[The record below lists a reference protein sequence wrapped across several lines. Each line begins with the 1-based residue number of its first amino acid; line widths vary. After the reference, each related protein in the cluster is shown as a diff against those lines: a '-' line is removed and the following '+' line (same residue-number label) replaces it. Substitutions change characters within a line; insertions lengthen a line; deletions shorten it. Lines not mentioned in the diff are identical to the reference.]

1 MLRNKTMIQK
11 KQFLGAFIMAA
22 AFAGYTFN
30 GYADNGLIT
39 YSANTGTKEVKYFGT
54 LKKESF
60 DVAML
65 LADKYAKGKK
75 IETIKVPF
83 PKDAEI
89 SNVKIW
95 MTKKL
100 ALANKKNVA
109 DVMTLDATMDDSTA
123 IVKLATPYTIDS
135 DTLYIGYSFDID
147 ELTDRT
153 QLPISLINEKGVQG
167 LWTHS
172 NRTYRAWMDKSTY
185 GCSAMQVELSG
196 FNAND
201 AYFEG
206 FKDYYNQVNIATPI
220 KLTLLNRGYKGIK
233 SIDYSYS
240 VGDKKGSDR
249 LTLDAPIPAYLN
261 ASTEFTITLPA
272 IETKGKYPVT
282 FSIDKVNGEA
292 NSETA
297 TANSTMAI
305 YNKLPKHRP
314 VMEEFTG
321 TWCGNCARGWVGLEV
336 MTRLHPDFIAL
347 AYHSGDVMQVMP
359 VDRFLGFNKDLGY
372 PSANLDRSY
381 TELDPYY
388 GVSMEPFGIEEEW
401 KKQAE
406 ILAPASLETEA
417 AFTPDGKNIKAKAT
431 LEFPEA
437 ANDAD
442 KYSVEFVLVADS
454 LHGEGQAWEQ
464 SNYLEDNDTKA
475 HFPFPEADIFFAGSS
490 SIPNMHY
497 NDVVVATTRL
507 RDGLIKLPAKV
518 EAEKAFSIE
527 GTISEVDSIKN
538 MANYPVIQDSKNLR
552 IVALLINEK
561 GQIVNGAKAKVTGY
575 ETTGIR
581 NINTNAAEADVP
593 AIYNLQGHRL
603 QTMQK
608 GLNIIRTK
616 DGKTK
621 KVML

>member
-1 MLRNKTMIQK
+1 MIQK
-11 KQFLGAFIMAA
+11 KHFLGTFIIAA

-30 GYADNGLIT
+30 SYADNGLIK
-39 YSANTGTKEVKYFGT
+39 YSANTGTKEVKYFGSM
-54 LKKESF
+54 KKESY

-65 LADKYAKGKK
+65 LTDKQAKGKK
-75 IETIKVPF
+75 IESIKVPF

-89 SNVKIW
+89 SNIKIW
-95 MTKKL
+95 ITKKL
-100 ALANKKNVA
+100 TLKGKDNVA
-109 DVMTLDATMDDSTA
+109 DVMSMAATMDDSTA

-135 DTLYIGYSFDID
+135 DSLYIGYSFDVD
-147 ELTDRT
+147 TLTKKT
-153 QLPISLINEKGVQG
+153 EIPVSLINEKGVQG
-167 LWTHS
+167 LWMHS
-172 NRTYRAWMDKSTY
+172 SRTYRKWLDKSTY

-196 FNAND
+196 FEANAV
-201 AYFEG
+201 YFEG

-220 KLTLLNRGYKGIK
+220 KLTLLNRGYNGIK

-240 VGDKKGSDR
+240 VGDKKVSDH
-249 LTLDAPIPAYLN
+249 LTLEAPIPACLN

-272 IETKGKYPVT
+272 IETKGKYPVN

-297 TANSTMAI
+297 TANSTLAI

-321 TWCGNCARGWVGLEV
+321 TWCGNCARGWIGLEV

-347 AYHSGDVMQVMP
+347 AYHSGDVMQVI
-359 VDRFLGFNKDLGY
+359 DQKLFLGFDTENPSY
-372 PSANLDRSY
+372 PMANIDRVY
-381 TELDPYY
+381 TDIDPYY
-388 GVSMEPFGIEEEW
+388 GAEMTPFGIEELW
-401 KKQAE
+401 TKQAE

-417 AFTPDGKNIKAKAT
+417 AFTTDGKDIKAKAI
-431 LEFPEA
+431 LEFPEDI
-437 ANDAD
+437 NDAD
-442 KYSVEFVLVADS
+442 KYSVEFVLVTDS

-464 SNYLEDNDTKA
+464 SNYLEENEKGDY
-475 HFPFPEADIFFAGSS
+475 PFPEADIFFSGSS

-518 EAEKAFSIE
+518 EAEKAFTIE
-527 GTISEVDSIKN
+527 GTIAEVDSIKN

-552 IVALLINEK
+552 IVALLLNEK

-581 NINTNAAEADVP
+581 NINTNATEADVP

>member
-1 MLRNKTMIQK
+1 MIQK
-11 KQFLGAFIMAA
+11 KHFLGAFIMAA

-30 GYADNGLIT
+30 GYANDGLVT

-54 LKKESF
+54 AKKESF

-65 LADKYAKGKK
+65 LADKYTKGKK

-83 PKDAEI
+83 PKNAEI
-89 SNVKIW
+89 GNVKIW
-95 MTKKL
+95 LTKKL
-100 ALANKKNVA
+100 TLENKKNVA
-109 DVMTLDATMDDSTA
+109 DVMSLDATMDDSTA
-123 IVKLATPYTIDS
+123 IVKFATPYTIDS
-135 DTLYIGYSFDID
+135 DTLYIGYSFDVV
-147 ELTDRT
+147 ELTERT

-172 NRTYRAWMDKSTY
+172 SRTYRSWLDKSTY

-220 KLTLLNRGYKGIK
+220 KLTLLNRGYNGIK

-240 VGDKKGSDR
+240 VGDKKVSDR
-249 LTLDAPIPAYLN
+249 LTLEAPIPACLN
-261 ASTEFTITLPA
+261 ASTEFTVTLPA
-272 IETKGKYPVT
+272 IEAKGKYPVT

-292 NSETA
+292 NSEVA

-321 TWCGNCARGWVGLEV
+321 TWCGNCSRGWIGLEV

-347 AYHSGDVMQVMP
+347 AYHSGDVMQVI
-359 VDRFLGFNKDLGY
+359 DQKLFLGFDTENPSY
-372 PSANLDRSY
+372 PMANIDRVY
-381 TELDPYY
+381 TDIDPYY
-388 GVSMEPFGIEEEW
+388 GADMTPFGIEEIW

-417 AFTPDGKNIKAKAT
+417 AFTPDGKDIKAKAT

-442 KYSVEFVLVADS
+442 KYSVEFVLVTDG

-464 SNYLEDNDTKA
+464 SNYLEENEKGDY
-475 HFPFPEADIFFAGSS
+475 PFPEADIFFAGSS

-552 IVALLINEK
+552 IVALLLNEK
-561 GQIVNGAKAKVTGY
+561 GQIVNGAQAKVTGY

>member
-1 MLRNKTMIQK
+1 MIQK
-11 KQFLGAFIMAA
+11 KHFLGAFIMAA

-30 GYADNGLIT
+30 GYANDGLVT

-54 LKKESF
+54 AKKESF

-65 LADKYAKGKK
+65 LADKYTKGKK

-83 PKDAEI
+83 PKNAEI
-89 SNVKIW
+89 GNVKIW

-123 IVKLATPYTIDS
+123 IVKFATPYTIDS
-135 DTLYIGYSFDID
+135 DTLYIGYSFDVV
-147 ELTDRT
+147 ELTERT

-172 NRTYRAWMDKSTY
+172 SRTYRSWLDKSTY

-201 AYFEG
+201 AYFKG

-220 KLTLLNRGYKGIK
+220 KLTLLNRGYNGIK

-240 VGDKKGSDR
+240 VGDKKVSDH
-249 LTLDAPIPAYLN
+249 LTLDAPIPACLN
-261 ASTEFTITLPA
+261 ASTEFTVTLPA
-272 IETKGKYPVT
+272 IEAKDKYPVT

-292 NSETA
+292 NSEVA

-321 TWCGNCARGWVGLEV
+321 TWCGNCARGWIGLEV

-347 AYHSGDVMQVMP
+347 AYHSGDVMQVI
-359 VDRFLGFNKDLGY
+359 DQKQFLGFDTENPSY
-372 PSANLDRSY
+372 PMANIDRVY
-381 TELDPYY
+381 TDIDPYY
-388 GVSMEPFGIEEEW
+388 GADMTPFGIEEIW

-417 AFTPDGKNIKAKAT
+417 AFTPDGNDIKAKAI
-431 LEFPEA
+431 LEFPED

-442 KYSVEFVLVADS
+442 KYSVEFVLVTDG

-464 SNYLEDNDTKA
+464 SNYLEENEKGDY
-475 HFPFPEADIFFAGSS
+475 PFPEADIFFAGSS

-552 IVALLINEK
+552 IVALLLNEK
-561 GQIVNGAKAKVTGY
+561 GQIVNGAQAKVTGY

-581 NINTNAAEADVP
+581 NINTKAAEADVP

-621 KVML
+621 KVMR

>member
-1 MLRNKTMIQK
+1 MIQK
-11 KQFLGAFIMAA
+11 KHFLGAFIMAA

-30 GYADNGLIT
+30 GYANDGLVT

-54 LKKESF
+54 AKKESF

-65 LADKYAKGKK
+65 LADKYTKGKK

-83 PKDAEI
+83 PKNAEI
-89 SNVKIW
+89 GNVKIW
-95 MTKKL
+95 LTKKL
-100 ALANKKNVA
+100 TLENKKNVA

-123 IVKLATPYTIDS
+123 IVKFATPYTIDS
-135 DTLYIGYSFDID
+135 DTLYIGYSFDVV
-147 ELTDRT
+147 ELTERT

-172 NRTYRAWMDKSTY
+172 SRTYRSWLDKSTY

-220 KLTLLNRGYKGIK
+220 NLTLLNRGYNGIK

-240 VGDKKGSDR
+240 VGDKKVSDH
-249 LTLDAPIPAYLN
+249 LTLDAPIPACLN
-261 ASTEFTITLPA
+261 ASTEFTVTLPA
-272 IETKGKYPVT
+272 IEAKGKYPVT

-292 NSETA
+292 NSEVA

-321 TWCGNCARGWVGLEV
+321 TWCGNCARGWIGLEV

-347 AYHSGDVMQVMP
+347 AYHSGDVMQVI
-359 VDRFLGFNKDLGY
+359 DQKNFLGFDTENPAY
-372 PSANLDRSY
+372 PMANIDRVY
-381 TELDPYY
+381 TDIDPYY
-388 GVSMEPFGIEEEW
+388 GADMTPFGIEEIW

-417 AFTPDGKNIKAKAT
+417 AFTPDGKDIKAKAI
-431 LEFPEA
+431 LEFPED

-442 KYSVEFVLVADS
+442 KYSVEFVLVTDG

-464 SNYLEDNDTKA
+464 SNYLEENEKGDY
-475 HFPFPEADIFFAGSS
+475 PFPEADIFFAGSS

-507 RDGLIKLPAKV
+507 RNGLIKLPAKV

-527 GTISEVDSIKN
+527 GTITEVDSIKN

-552 IVALLINEK
+552 IVALLLNEK
-561 GQIVNGAKAKVTGY
+561 GQIVNGAQAKVTGY

-581 NINTNAAEADVP
+581 NINNNAAEADVP

-621 KVML
+621 KVIL

>member
-1 MLRNKTMIQK
+1 MIQK
-11 KQFLGAFIMAA
+11 KHFLGAFIMAA

-30 GYADNGLIT
+30 GYANDGLVT

-54 LKKESF
+54 AKKESF

-65 LADKYAKGKK
+65 LADKYTKGKK

-83 PKDAEI
+83 PKNAEI
-89 SNVKIW
+89 GNVKIW
-95 MTKKL
+95 LTKKL

-123 IVKLATPYTIDS
+123 IVKFATPYTIDS
-135 DTLYIGYSFDID
+135 DTLYIGYSFDVV
-147 ELTDRT
+147 ELTERT

-172 NRTYRAWMDKSTY
+172 SRTYRSWLDKSTY

-220 KLTLLNRGYKGIK
+220 KLTLLNRGYNGIK

-240 VGDKKGSDR
+240 VGDKKVSDH
-249 LTLDAPIPAYLN
+249 LTLDAPIPACLN
-261 ASTEFTITLPA
+261 ASTEFTVTLPA
-272 IETKGKYPVT
+272 IEAKGKYPVK

-292 NSETA
+292 NSEVA

-321 TWCGNCARGWVGLEV
+321 TWCGNCARGWIGLEV

-347 AYHSGDVMQVMP
+347 AYHSGDVMQVI
-359 VDRFLGFNKDLGY
+359 DQKQFLGFDTENPSY
-372 PSANLDRSY
+372 PMANIDRVY
-381 TELDPYY
+381 TDIDPYY
-388 GVSMEPFGIEEEW
+388 GADMTPFGIEEIW

-406 ILAPASLETEA
+406 ILAPASLETEV
-417 AFTPDGKNIKAKAT
+417 AFTPDGKDIKAKAI
-431 LEFPEA
+431 LEFPEDT
-437 ANDAD
+437 NDAD
-442 KYSVEFVLVADS
+442 KYSVEFVLVTDG

-464 SNYLEDNDTKA
+464 SNYLEENEKGDY
-475 HFPFPEADIFFAGSS
+475 PFPEADIFFAGSS

-527 GTISEVDSIKN
+527 GTITEVDSIKN

-552 IVALLINEK
+552 IVALLLNEK
-561 GQIVNGAKAKVTGY
+561 GEIVNGAQAKVTGY

-581 NINTNAAEADVP
+581 NINTNATEADVP

>member
-1 MLRNKTMIQK
+1 MIQK
-11 KQFLGAFIMAA
+11 KHFLGAFIMAA

-54 LKKESF
+54 AKKESF

-65 LADKYAKGKK
+65 LADKYTKGKK

-83 PKDAEI
+83 PKNAEI
-89 SNVKIW
+89 GNVKIW
-95 MTKKL
+95 LTKKL
-100 ALANKKNVA
+100 TLENKKNVA

-123 IVKLATPYTIDS
+123 IVKFATPYTIDS
-135 DTLYIGYSFDID
+135 DTLYIGYSFDVV
-147 ELTDRT
+147 ELTERA

-172 NRTYRAWMDKSTY
+172 SRTYRSWLDKSTY

-220 KLTLLNRGYKGIK
+220 NLTLLNRGYNGIK

-240 VGDKKGSDR
+240 VGDKKVSDH
-249 LTLDAPIPAYLN
+249 LTLDAPIPACLN
-261 ASTEFTITLPA
+261 ASTEFTVTLPA
-272 IETKGKYPVT
+272 IEAKGKYPVT

-292 NSETA
+292 NSEVA

-321 TWCGNCARGWVGLEV
+321 TWCGNCARGWIGLEV

-347 AYHSGDVMQVMP
+347 AYHSGDVMQVI
-359 VDRFLGFNKDLGY
+359 DQKNFLGFDTENPAY
-372 PSANLDRSY
+372 PMANIDRVY
-381 TELDPYY
+381 TDIDPYY
-388 GVSMEPFGIEEEW
+388 GADMTPFGIEEIW

-417 AFTPDGKNIKAKAT
+417 AFTPDGKDIKAKAT

-442 KYSVEFVLVADS
+442 KYSVEFVLVTDG

-464 SNYLEDNDTKA
+464 SNYLEENEKGDY
-475 HFPFPEADIFFAGSS
+475 PFPEADIFFAGSS

-527 GTISEVDSIKN
+527 GTITEVDSIKN

-552 IVALLINEK
+552 IVALLLNEK
-561 GQIVNGAKAKVTGY
+561 GEIVNGAQAKVTGY

-581 NINTNAAEADVP
+581 NINNNAAEADVP

>member
-1 MLRNKTMIQK
+1 MIQK
-11 KQFLGAFIMAA
+11 KHFLGAFIMAA

-30 GYADNGLIT
+30 GYANDGLVT

-54 LKKESF
+54 AKKESF

-65 LADKYAKGKK
+65 LADKYTKGKK

-89 SNVKIW
+89 GNVKIW
-95 MTKKL
+95 LTKKL
-100 ALANKKNVA
+100 TLENKKNVA

-123 IVKLATPYTIDS
+123 IVKFATPYTIDS
-135 DTLYIGYSFDID
+135 DTLYIGYSFDVV
-147 ELTDRT
+147 ELTERT

-172 NRTYRAWMDKSTY
+172 SRTYRSWLDKSTY

-220 KLTLLNRGYKGIK
+220 NLTLLNRGYNGIK

-240 VGDKKGSDR
+240 VGDKKVSDH
-249 LTLDAPIPAYLN
+249 LTLDAPIPACLN
-261 ASTEFTITLPA
+261 ASTEFTVTLPA
-272 IETKGKYPVT
+272 IEAKGKYPVT

-292 NSETA
+292 NSEVA

-321 TWCGNCARGWVGLEV
+321 TWCGNCARGWIGLEV

-347 AYHSGDVMQVMP
+347 AYHSGDVMQVI
-359 VDRFLGFNKDLGY
+359 DQKLFLGFDTENPSY
-372 PSANLDRSY
+372 PMANIDRVY
-381 TELDPYY
+381 TDIDPYY
-388 GVSMEPFGIEEEW
+388 GADMTPFGIEEIW

-417 AFTPDGKNIKAKAT
+417 AFTPDGKDIKAKAI
-431 LEFPEA
+431 LEFPED

-442 KYSVEFVLVADS
+442 KYSVEFVLVTDG

-464 SNYLEDNDTKA
+464 SNYLEENEKGDY
-475 HFPFPEADIFFAGSS
+475 PFPEADIFFAGSS

-497 NDVVVATTRL
+497 NDVVIATTRL
-507 RDGLIKLPAKV
+507 RNGLIKLPAKV

-527 GTISEVDSIKN
+527 GTITEVDSIKN

-552 IVALLINEK
+552 IVALLLNEK
-561 GQIVNGAKAKVTGY
+561 GEIVNGAKAKVTGY

-581 NINTNAAEADVP
+581 NINNNAAEADVP

>member
-1 MLRNKTMIQK
+1 MIQK
-11 KQFLGAFIMAA
+11 KHFLGAFIMAA

-30 GYADNGLIT
+30 GYANDGLVT

-54 LKKESF
+54 AKKESF

-65 LADKYAKGKK
+65 LADKYTKGKK

-83 PKDAEI
+83 PKNAEI
-89 SNVKIW
+89 GNVKIW
-95 MTKKL
+95 LTKKL

-123 IVKLATPYTIDS
+123 IVKFATPYTIDS
-135 DTLYIGYSFDID
+135 DTLYIGYSFDVV
-147 ELTDRT
+147 ELTERT

-172 NRTYRAWMDKSTY
+172 SRTYRSWLDKSTY

-220 KLTLLNRGYKGIK
+220 NLTLLNRGYNGIK

-240 VGDKKGSDR
+240 VGDKKVSDH
-249 LTLDAPIPAYLN
+249 LTLDAPIPACLN
-261 ASTEFTITLPA
+261 ASTEFTVTLPA
-272 IETKGKYPVT
+272 IEAKGKYPVT

-292 NSETA
+292 NSEVA

-321 TWCGNCARGWVGLEV
+321 TWCGNCARGWIGLEV

-347 AYHSGDVMQVMP
+347 AYHSGDVMQVI
-359 VDRFLGFNKDLGY
+359 DQKQFLGFDTENPSY
-372 PSANLDRSY
+372 PMANIDRVY
-381 TELDPYY
+381 TDIDPYY
-388 GVSMEPFGIEEEW
+388 GADMTPFGIEKLW

-417 AFTPDGKNIKAKAT
+417 AFTPDGKDIKAKAT

-442 KYSVEFVLVADS
+442 KYSVEFVLVTDG

-464 SNYLEDNDTKA
+464 SNYLEENEKGDY
-475 HFPFPEADIFFAGSS
+475 PFPEADIFFAGSS

-518 EAEKAFSIE
+518 EAEKAFYIE
-527 GTISEVDSIKN
+527 GTITEVDSIKN

-552 IVALLINEK
+552 IVALLLNEK
-561 GQIVNGAKAKVTGY
+561 GQIVNGAQAKVTGY

-581 NINTNAAEADVP
+581 NINTKAAEADVP
-593 AIYNLQGHRL
+593 TIYNLQGHRL

>member
-1 MLRNKTMIQK
+1 MIQK
-11 KQFLGAFIMAA
+11 KHFLGAFIMAA

-30 GYADNGLIT
+30 GYANDGLVT

-54 LKKESF
+54 AKKESF

-65 LADKYAKGKK
+65 LADKYTKGKK

-83 PKDAEI
+83 PKNAEI
-89 SNVKIW
+89 GNVKIW
-95 MTKKL
+95 LTKKL
-100 ALANKKNVA
+100 TLENKKNVA

-123 IVKLATPYTIDS
+123 IVKFATPYTIDS
-135 DTLYIGYSFDID
+135 DTLYIGYSFDVV
-147 ELTDRT
+147 ELTERT

-172 NRTYRAWMDKSTY
+172 SRTYRSWLDKSTY

-220 KLTLLNRGYKGIK
+220 KLTLLNRGYNGIK

-240 VGDKKGSDR
+240 VGDKKVSDH
-249 LTLDAPIPAYLN
+249 LTLDAPIPACLN
-261 ASTEFTITLPA
+261 ASTEFTVTLPA
-272 IETKGKYPVT
+272 IEAKGKYPVT

-292 NSETA
+292 NSEVA

-321 TWCGNCARGWVGLEV
+321 TWCGNCARGWIGLEV

-347 AYHSGDVMQVMP
+347 AYHSGDVMQVI
-359 VDRFLGFNKDLGY
+359 DQKQFLGFDTENPSY
-372 PSANLDRSY
+372 PMANIDRVY
-381 TELDPYY
+381 TDIDPYY
-388 GVSMEPFGIEEEW
+388 GADMTPFGIEEIW

-417 AFTPDGKNIKAKAT
+417 AFTPDGNDIKAKAI
-431 LEFPEA
+431 LEFPED

-442 KYSVEFVLVADS
+442 KYSVEFVLVTDG

-464 SNYLEDNDTKA
+464 SNYLEENEKGDY
-475 HFPFPEADIFFAGSS
+475 PFPEADIFFAGSS

-552 IVALLINEK
+552 IVALLLNEK
-561 GQIVNGAKAKVTGY
+561 GQIVNGAQAKVTGY

-621 KVML
+621 KVMR

>member
-1 MLRNKTMIQK
+1 M
-11 KQFLGAFIMAA
+11 
-22 AFAGYTFN
+22 
-30 GYADNGLIT
+30 
-39 YSANTGTKEVKYFGT
+39 KYFGT
-54 LKKESF
+54 AKKESF

-65 LADKYAKGKK
+65 LADKYTKGKK

-83 PKDAEI
+83 PKNAEI
-89 SNVKIW
+89 GNVKIW
-95 MTKKL
+95 LTKKL
-100 ALANKKNVA
+100 TLENKKNVA

-123 IVKLATPYTIDS
+123 IVKFATPYTIDS
-135 DTLYIGYSFDID
+135 DTLYIGYSFDVV
-147 ELTDRT
+147 ELTERT

-172 NRTYRAWMDKSTY
+172 SRTYRSWLDKSTY

-220 KLTLLNRGYKGIK
+220 NLTLLNRGYNGIK

-240 VGDKKGSDR
+240 VGDKKVSDH
-249 LTLDAPIPAYLN
+249 LTLEAPIPACLN
-261 ASTEFTITLPA
+261 ASTEFTVTLPA
-272 IETKGKYPVT
+272 IEAKGKYPVT

-292 NSETA
+292 NSEVA

-321 TWCGNCARGWVGLEV
+321 TWCGNCSRGWIGLEV

-347 AYHSGDVMQVMP
+347 AYHSGDVMQVI
-359 VDRFLGFNKDLGY
+359 DQKQFLGFDTENPAY
-372 PSANLDRSY
+372 PMANIDRVY
-381 TELDPYY
+381 TDIDPYY
-388 GVSMEPFGIEEEW
+388 GADMTPFGIEEIW

-417 AFTPDGKNIKAKAT
+417 AFTPDGKDIKAKAT

-442 KYSVEFVLVADS
+442 KYSVEFVLVTDG

-464 SNYLEDNDTKA
+464 SNYLEENEKGDY
-475 HFPFPEADIFFAGSS
+475 PFPEADIFFAGSS

-507 RDGLIKLPAKV
+507 RNGLIKLPAKV

-527 GTISEVDSIKN
+527 GTITEVDSIKN

-561 GQIVNGAKAKVTGY
+561 GEIVNGAQAKVTGY

-581 NINTNAAEADVP
+581 NINNNAAEADVP

>member
-1 MLRNKTMIQK
+1 MIQK
-11 KQFLGAFIMAA
+11 KHFLGAFIMAA

-30 GYADNGLIT
+30 GYANDGLVT

-54 LKKESF
+54 AKKESF

-65 LADKYAKGKK
+65 LADKYTKGKK

-83 PKDAEI
+83 PKNAEI
-89 SNVKIW
+89 GNVKIW
-95 MTKKL
+95 LTKKL
-100 ALANKKNVA
+100 TLENKKNVA
-109 DVMTLDATMDDSTA
+109 DVMSLDATMDDSTA

-135 DTLYIGYSFDID
+135 DTLYIGYSFDVV
-147 ELTDRT
+147 ELTERT

-172 NRTYRAWMDKSTY
+172 SRTYRSWLDKSTY

-220 KLTLLNRGYKGIK
+220 NLTLLNRGYNGIK

-240 VGDKKGSDR
+240 VGDKKVSDH
-249 LTLDAPIPAYLN
+249 LTLDAPIPACLN
-261 ASTEFTITLPA
+261 ASTEFTVTLPA
-272 IETKGKYPVT
+272 IEAKGKYPVT

-292 NSETA
+292 NSEVA

-321 TWCGNCARGWVGLEV
+321 TWCGNCARGWIGLEV

-347 AYHSGDVMQVMP
+347 AYHSGDVMQVI
-359 VDRFLGFNKDLGY
+359 DQKLFLGFDTENPSY
-372 PSANLDRSY
+372 PMANIDRVY
-381 TELDPYY
+381 TDIDPYY
-388 GVSMEPFGIEEEW
+388 GADMTPFGIEELW

-406 ILAPASLETEA
+406 ILAPACLETEA
-417 AFTPDGKNIKAKAT
+417 AFTPDGKDIKAKAI
-431 LEFPEA
+431 LEFPEDV
-437 ANDAD
+437 NDAD
-442 KYSVEFVLVADS
+442 KYSVEFVLVTDS

-464 SNYLEDNDTKA
+464 SNYLEENEKGDY
-475 HFPFPEADIFFAGSS
+475 PFPEADIFFAGSS

-518 EAEKAFSIE
+518 EAEKAFFIE
-527 GTISEVDSIKN
+527 GTIAEVDTIKN

-561 GQIVNGAKAKVTGY
+561 GEIVNGAQAKVTGY

-581 NINTNAAEADVP
+581 NINNNATEADVP

>member
-1 MLRNKTMIQK
+1 MIQK
-11 KQFLGAFIMAA
+11 KHFIGAFIMAA

-54 LKKESF
+54 AKKESF

-65 LADKYAKGKK
+65 LADKYTKGKK

-83 PKDAEI
+83 PKNAEI
-89 SNVKIW
+89 GNVKIW
-95 MTKKL
+95 LTKKL
-100 ALANKKNVA
+100 TLENKKNVA
-109 DVMTLDATMDDSTA
+109 DVMSLDATMDDSTA
-123 IVKLATPYTIDS
+123 IVKFATPYTIDS
-135 DTLYIGYSFDID
+135 DTLYIGYSFDVV
-147 ELTDRT
+147 ELTERT

-172 NRTYRAWMDKSTY
+172 SRTYRSWLDKSTY

-220 KLTLLNRGYKGIK
+220 NLTLLNRGYNGIK

-249 LTLDAPIPAYLN
+249 LTLDAPIPACLN
-261 ASTEFTITLPA
+261 ASTEFTVTLPA
-272 IETKGKYPVT
+272 IEAKGKYPVT

-292 NSETA
+292 NSEVA

-321 TWCGNCARGWVGLEV
+321 TWCGNCARGWIGLEV

-347 AYHSGDVMQVMP
+347 AYHSGDVMQVI
-359 VDRFLGFNKDLGY
+359 DQKQFLGFDTENPAY
-372 PSANLDRSY
+372 PMANIDRVY
-381 TELDPYY
+381 TDIDPYY
-388 GVSMEPFGIEEEW
+388 GADMTPFGIEEIW

-417 AFTPDGKNIKAKAT
+417 AFTPDGNDIKAKAI
-431 LEFPEA
+431 LEFPED

-442 KYSVEFVLVADS
+442 KYSVEFVLVTDG

-464 SNYLEDNDTKA
+464 SNYLEENEKGDY
-475 HFPFPEADIFFAGSS
+475 PYPEADIFFFGSS

-518 EAEKAFSIE
+518 EAEKAFTIE
-527 GTISEVDSIKN
+527 GTIAEVDSIKN

-552 IVALLINEK
+552 IVALLLNEK
-561 GQIVNGAKAKVTGY
+561 GEIMNGAKAKVTGY

>member
-1 MLRNKTMIQK
+1 MIQK
-11 KQFLGAFIMAA
+11 KHFLGAFIMAA

-30 GYADNGLIT
+30 GYANDGLVT

-54 LKKESF
+54 AKKESF

-65 LADKYAKGKK
+65 LADKYTKGKK

-83 PKDAEI
+83 PKNAEI
-89 SNVKIW
+89 GNVKIW
-95 MTKKL
+95 LTKKL
-100 ALANKKNVA
+100 TLENKKNVA

-135 DTLYIGYSFDID
+135 DTLYIGYSFDVV
-147 ELTDRT
+147 ELTERT

-172 NRTYRAWMDKSTY
+172 SRTYRSWLDKSTY

-220 KLTLLNRGYKGIK
+220 NLTLLNRGYNGIK

-240 VGDKKGSDR
+240 VGDKKVSDH
-249 LTLDAPIPAYLN
+249 LTLEAPIPACLN
-261 ASTEFTITLPA
+261 ASTEFTVTLPA
-272 IETKGKYPVT
+272 IEAKGKYPVT

-292 NSETA
+292 NSEVA

-321 TWCGNCARGWVGLEV
+321 TWCGNCARGWIGLEV

-347 AYHSGDVMQVMP
+347 AYHSGDVMQVI
-359 VDRFLGFNKDLGY
+359 DQKLFLGFDTENPSY
-372 PSANLDRSY
+372 PMANIDRVY
-381 TELDPYY
+381 TDIDPYY
-388 GVSMEPFGIEEEW
+388 GADMTPFGIEEIW

-417 AFTPDGKNIKAKAT
+417 AFTPDGKDIKAKAI
-431 LEFPEA
+431 LEFPED

-442 KYSVEFVLVADS
+442 KYSVEFVLVTDG

-464 SNYLEDNDTKA
+464 SNYLEENEKGD
-475 HFPFPEADIFFAGSS
+475 FPFPEADIFFAGSS

-507 RDGLIKLPAKV
+507 RNGLIKLPAKV

-527 GTISEVDSIKN
+527 GTITEVDSIKN

-552 IVALLINEK
+552 IVALLLNEK
-561 GQIVNGAKAKVTGY
+561 GEIVNGAQAKVTGY

-581 NINTNAAEADVP
+581 NINNNAAEADVP

>member
-1 MLRNKTMIQK
+1 MIQK
-11 KQFLGAFIMAA
+11 KHFLGAFIMAA

-30 GYADNGLIT
+30 GYANDGLVT

-54 LKKESF
+54 AKKESF

-65 LADKYAKGKK
+65 LADKYTKGKK
-75 IETIKVPF
+75 IESIKVPF
-83 PKDAEI
+83 PKNAEI
-89 SNVKIW
+89 GNVKIW
-95 MTKKL
+95 LTKKL

-123 IVKLATPYTIDS
+123 IVKFATPYTIDS
-135 DTLYIGYSFDID
+135 DTLYIGYSFDVV
-147 ELTDRT
+147 ELTERT

-172 NRTYRAWMDKSTY
+172 SRTYRSWLDKSTY

-201 AYFEG
+201 AYFKG

-220 KLTLLNRGYKGIK
+220 KLTLLNRGYNGIK

-240 VGDKKGSDR
+240 VGDKKVSDR
-249 LTLDAPIPAYLN
+249 LTLDVPIPACLN
-261 ASTEFTITLPA
+261 ASTEFTVTLPA
-272 IETKGKYPVT
+272 IEAKGKYPVT

-292 NSETA
+292 NSEVA

-321 TWCGNCARGWVGLEV
+321 TWCGNCARGWIGLEV

-347 AYHSGDVMQVMP
+347 AYHSGDVMQVI
-359 VDRFLGFNKDLGY
+359 DQKQFLGFDTENPSY
-372 PSANLDRSY
+372 PMANIDRVY
-381 TELDPYY
+381 TDIDPYY
-388 GVSMEPFGIEEEW
+388 GADMTPFGIEEIW

-417 AFTPDGKNIKAKAT
+417 AFTPDGNDIKAKAI
-431 LEFPEA
+431 LEFPED

-442 KYSVEFVLVADS
+442 KYSVEFVLVTDG

-464 SNYLEDNDTKA
+464 SNYLEENEKGDY
-475 HFPFPEADIFFAGSS
+475 PFPEADIFFAGSS

-507 RDGLIKLPAKV
+507 RNGLIKLPAKV
-518 EAEKAFSIE
+518 EAEKAFCIE
-527 GTISEVDSIKN
+527 GTITEVDSIKN

-552 IVALLINEK
+552 IVALLLNEK
-561 GQIVNGAKAKVTGY
+561 GQIVNGAQAKVTGY

-621 KVML
+621 KVMR

>member
-1 MLRNKTMIQK
+1 MIQK
-11 KQFLGAFIMAA
+11 KHFLGAFIMAA

-30 GYADNGLIT
+30 GYANDGLIT

-54 LKKESF
+54 AKKESF

-65 LADKYAKGKK
+65 LADKYTKGKK

-83 PKDAEI
+83 PKNAEI
-89 SNVKIW
+89 GNVKIW
-95 MTKKL
+95 LTKKL
-100 ALANKKNVA
+100 TLENKKNVA

-123 IVKLATPYTIDS
+123 IVKFATPYTIDS
-135 DTLYIGYSFDID
+135 DTLYIGYSFDVV
-147 ELTDRT
+147 ELTERT

-172 NRTYRAWMDKSTY
+172 SRTYRSWLDKSTY

-220 KLTLLNRGYKGIK
+220 NLTLLNRGYNGIK

-240 VGDKKGSDR
+240 VGDKKVSDR
-249 LTLDAPIPAYLN
+249 LTLDAPIPACLN

-272 IETKGKYPVT
+272 IEAKGKYPVT

-292 NSETA
+292 NSEVA

-321 TWCGNCARGWVGLEV
+321 TWCGNCARGWIGLEV

-347 AYHSGDVMQVMP
+347 AYHSGDVMQVI
-359 VDRFLGFNKDLGY
+359 DQKQFLGFDTENPSY
-372 PSANLDRSY
+372 PMANIDRVY
-381 TELDPYY
+381 TDIDPYY
-388 GVSMEPFGIEEEW
+388 GADMTPFGIEEIW

-417 AFTPDGKNIKAKAT
+417 AFTPDGKVIKAKAI
-431 LEFPEA
+431 LE
-437 ANDAD
+437 
-442 KYSVEFVLVADS
+442 
-454 LHGEGQAWEQ
+454 
-464 SNYLEDNDTKA
+464 
-475 HFPFPEADIFFAGSS
+475 FPEADIFFAGSS

-527 GTISEVDSIKN
+527 GTITEVDSIKN

-552 IVALLINEK
+552 IVALLLNEK
-561 GQIVNGAKAKVTGY
+561 GQIMNGAQAKVTGY

-581 NINTNAAEADVP
+581 NINNNAAEADVP

>member
-1 MLRNKTMIQK
+1 MIQK
-11 KQFLGAFIMAA
+11 KHFLGAFIMAA

-30 GYADNGLIT
+30 GYANDGLVT

-54 LKKESF
+54 AKKESF

-65 LADKYAKGKK
+65 LADKYTKGKK

-83 PKDAEI
+83 PKNAEI
-89 SNVKIW
+89 GNVKIW
-95 MTKKL
+95 LTKKL
-100 ALANKKNVA
+100 TLENKKNVA
-109 DVMTLDATMDDSTA
+109 DVMSLDATMDDSTA
-123 IVKLATPYTIDS
+123 IVKFATPYTIDS
-135 DTLYIGYSFDID
+135 DTLYIGYSFDVV
-147 ELTDRT
+147 ELTERT

-172 NRTYRAWMDKSTY
+172 SRTYRSWLDKSTY

-220 KLTLLNRGYKGIK
+220 NLTLLNRGYNGIK

-240 VGDKKGSDR
+240 VGDKKVSDR
-249 LTLDAPIPAYLN
+249 LTLDAPIPACLN
-261 ASTEFTITLPA
+261 ASTEFTVTLPA
-272 IETKGKYPVT
+272 IEAKGKYPVT

-292 NSETA
+292 NSEVA

-321 TWCGNCARGWVGLEV
+321 TWCGNCARGWIGLEV

-347 AYHSGDVMQVMP
+347 AYHSGDVMQVI
-359 VDRFLGFNKDLGY
+359 DQKQFLGFDTENPSY
-372 PSANLDRSY
+372 PMANIDRVY
-381 TELDPYY
+381 TDIDPYY
-388 GVSMEPFGIEEEW
+388 GADMTPFGIEEIW

-417 AFTPDGKNIKAKAT
+417 AFTPDGNDIKAKAI
-431 LEFPEA
+431 LEFPED

-442 KYSVEFVLVADS
+442 KYSVEFVLVTDG

-464 SNYLEDNDTKA
+464 SNYLEENEKGDY
-475 HFPFPEADIFFAGSS
+475 PFPEADIFFAGSS

-552 IVALLINEK
+552 IVALLLNEK
-561 GQIVNGAKAKVTGY
+561 GQIVNGAQAKVTGY

-581 NINTNAAEADVP
+581 NINNNAAEADVP

>member
-1 MLRNKTMIQK
+1 MIQK
-11 KQFLGAFIMAA
+11 KHFLGAFIMAA

-30 GYADNGLIT
+30 GYANDGLVT

-65 LADKYAKGKK
+65 LADKYTKGKK
-75 IETIKVPF
+75 IESIKVPF
-83 PKDAEI
+83 PKNAEI

-95 MTKKL
+95 LTKKL

-123 IVKLATPYTIDS
+123 IVKFATPYTIDS
-135 DTLYIGYSFDID
+135 DTLYIGYSFDVV
-147 ELTDRT
+147 ELTERT

-172 NRTYRAWMDKSTY
+172 SRTYRSWLDKSTY

-220 KLTLLNRGYKGIK
+220 NLTLLNRGYNGIK

-240 VGDKKGSDR
+240 VGDKKVSDH
-249 LTLDAPIPAYLN
+249 LTLDAPIPACLN
-261 ASTEFTITLPA
+261 ASTEFTVTLPA
-272 IETKGKYPVT
+272 IEAKGKYPVT

-292 NSETA
+292 NSEVA

-321 TWCGNCARGWVGLEV
+321 TWCGNCARGWIGLEV

-347 AYHSGDVMQVMP
+347 AYHSGDVMQVI
-359 VDRFLGFNKDLGY
+359 DQKQFLGFDTENPSY
-372 PSANLDRSY
+372 PMANIDRVY
-381 TELDPYY
+381 TDIDPYY
-388 GVSMEPFGIEEEW
+388 GADMTPFGIEKLW

-417 AFTPDGKNIKAKAT
+417 AFTPDGKDIKAKAI
-431 LEFPEA
+431 LEFPED

-442 KYSVEFVLVADS
+442 KYSIEFVLVTDG

-464 SNYLEDNDTKA
+464 SNYLEENEKGDY
-475 HFPFPEADIFFAGSS
+475 PFPEADIFFAGSS

-552 IVALLINEK
+552 IVALLLNEK
-561 GQIVNGAKAKVTGY
+561 GQIVNGAQAKVTGY

-581 NINTNAAEADVP
+581 NINNNAAEADVP

>member
-1 MLRNKTMIQK
+1 MIQK
-11 KQFLGAFIMAA
+11 KHFLGAFIMAA

-30 GYADNGLIT
+30 GYANDGLVT

-54 LKKESF
+54 AKKESF

-65 LADKYAKGKK
+65 LADKYTKGKK

-83 PKDAEI
+83 PKNAEI
-89 SNVKIW
+89 GNVKIW
-95 MTKKL
+95 LTKKL
-100 ALANKKNVA
+100 TLENKKNVA

-135 DTLYIGYSFDID
+135 DTLYIGYSFDVV
-147 ELTDRT
+147 ELTERT

-172 NRTYRAWMDKSTY
+172 NRTYRSWMDKSTY

-220 KLTLLNRGYKGIK
+220 NLTLLNRGYNGIK

-240 VGDKKGSDR
+240 VGDKKVSDH
-249 LTLDAPIPAYLN
+249 LTLDAPIPACLN
-261 ASTEFTITLPA
+261 ASTEFTVTLPA
-272 IETKGKYPVT
+272 IEAKGKYPVT

-292 NSETA
+292 NSEVA

-321 TWCGNCARGWVGLEV
+321 TWCGNCARGWIGLEV

-347 AYHSGDVMQVMP
+347 AYHSGDVMQVI
-359 VDRFLGFNKDLGY
+359 DQKNFLGFDTENPAY
-372 PSANLDRSY
+372 PMANIDRVY
-381 TELDPYY
+381 TDIDPYY
-388 GVSMEPFGIEEEW
+388 GADMTPFGIEEIW

-417 AFTPDGKNIKAKAT
+417 AFTPDGKDIKAKAI
-431 LEFPEA
+431 LEFPED

-442 KYSVEFVLVADS
+442 KYSVEFVLVTDG

-464 SNYLEDNDTKA
+464 SNYLEENEKGD
-475 HFPFPEADIFFAGSS
+475 FPFPEADIFFTGSS

-527 GTISEVDSIKN
+527 GTIAEVDSIKN

-561 GQIVNGAKAKVTGY
+561 GEIVNGAQAKVTCY

-581 NINTNAAEADVP
+581 NINTNATEADVP

>member
-1 MLRNKTMIQK
+1 MIQK
-11 KQFLGAFIMAA
+11 KHFLGAIIMAA
-22 AFAGYTFN
+22 AFAGYSSDS
-30 GYADNGLIT
+30 YADNGLIT
-39 YSANTGTKEVKYFGT
+39 YSANNGTKEVKYFGT
-54 LKKESF
+54 NKKESF

-89 SNVKIW
+89 GNVKIW
-95 MTKKL
+95 LTKKL
-100 ALANKKNVA
+100 TLVNKKNVP
-109 DVMTLDATMDDSTA
+109 DVMSLDAKMDDSTA

-135 DTLYIGYSFDID
+135 DTLYIGYSFDVV
-147 ELTDRT
+147 ELTDKT

-172 NRTYRAWMDKSTY
+172 NRTYRSWMDKSTY

-220 KLTLLNRGYKGIK
+220 KLTLLNRGYNGIK

-249 LTLDAPIPAYLN
+249 LTLDAPIQAYLN

-272 IETKGKYPVT
+272 IEAKGKYPVT

-321 TWCGNCARGWVGLEV
+321 TWCGNCARGWIGLEV

-347 AYHSGDVMQVMP
+347 AYHSGDVMQVI
-359 VDRFLGFNKDLGY
+359 DQKLFLGFDTENPSY
-372 PSANLDRSY
+372 PMANIDRVY
-381 TELDPYY
+381 TDIDPYY
-388 GVSMEPFGIEEEW
+388 GADMTPFGIEKLW

-464 SNYLEDNDTKA
+464 SNYLEDNDTQSNY
-475 HFPFPEADIFFAGSS
+475 PFPEANIFFAGSS

-518 EAEKAFSIE
+518 EAEKAFCIE
-527 GTISEVDSIKN
+527 GTISEVDTIKN
-538 MANYPVIQDSKNLR
+538 KANYPVIQDSKNLR
-552 IVALLINEK
+552 IVALLLNEK

>member
-1 MLRNKTMIQK
+1 MIQK
-11 KQFLGAFIMAA
+11 KHFLGAFIMAA

-30 GYADNGLIT
+30 GYANDGLVT

-54 LKKESF
+54 AKKESF

-65 LADKYAKGKK
+65 LADKYTKGKK

-83 PKDAEI
+83 PKNAEI
-89 SNVKIW
+89 GNVKIW
-95 MTKKL
+95 LTKKL

-123 IVKLATPYTIDS
+123 IVKFATPYTIDS
-135 DTLYIGYSFDID
+135 DTLYIGYSFDVV
-147 ELTDRT
+147 ELTERT

-172 NRTYRAWMDKSTY
+172 SRTYRSWLDKSTY

-220 KLTLLNRGYKGIK
+220 NLTLLNRGYNGIK

-240 VGDKKGSDR
+240 VGDKKVSDR
-249 LTLDAPIPAYLN
+249 LTLDAPIPACLN
-261 ASTEFTITLPA
+261 ASTEFTVTLPA
-272 IETKGKYPVT
+272 IEAKGKYPVT

-292 NSETA
+292 NSEVA

-321 TWCGNCARGWVGLEV
+321 TWCGNCARGWIGLEV

-347 AYHSGDVMQVMP
+347 AYHSGDVMQVI
-359 VDRFLGFNKDLGY
+359 DQKQFLGFDTENPSY
-372 PSANLDRSY
+372 PMANIDRVY
-381 TELDPYY
+381 TDIDPYY
-388 GVSMEPFGIEEEW
+388 GADMTPFGIEEIW

-417 AFTPDGKNIKAKAT
+417 AFTPDGKDIKAKAI
-431 LEFPEA
+431 LEFPED

-442 KYSVEFVLVADS
+442 KYSVEFVLVTDG

-464 SNYLEDNDTKA
+464 SNYLEENEKGD
-475 HFPFPEADIFFAGSS
+475 FPFPEADIFFAGSS

-507 RDGLIKLPAKV
+507 RNGLIKLPAKV

-552 IVALLINEK
+552 IVALLLNEK
-561 GQIVNGAKAKVTGY
+561 GQIVNGAQAKVTGY

-581 NINTNAAEADVP
+581 NINNNAAEADVP

>member
-1 MLRNKTMIQK
+1 MIQK
-11 KQFLGAFIMAA
+11 KHFLGAFIMAA

-54 LKKESF
+54 AKKESF

-65 LADKYAKGKK
+65 LADKYTKGKK

-83 PKDAEI
+83 PKNAEI
-89 SNVKIW
+89 GNVKIW
-95 MTKKL
+95 LTKKL

-123 IVKLATPYTIDS
+123 IVKFATPYTIDS
-135 DTLYIGYSFDID
+135 DTLYIGYSFDVV
-147 ELTDRT
+147 ELTERT

-172 NRTYRAWMDKSTY
+172 SRTYRSWLDKSTY

-220 KLTLLNRGYKGIK
+220 NLTLLNRGYNGIK

-240 VGDKKGSDR
+240 VGDKKVSDH
-249 LTLDAPIPAYLN
+249 LTLDAPIPACLN
-261 ASTEFTITLPA
+261 ASTEFTVTLPA
-272 IETKGKYPVT
+272 IEAKGKYPVT

-292 NSETA
+292 NSEVA

-321 TWCGNCARGWVGLEV
+321 TWCGNCARGWIGLEV

-347 AYHSGDVMQVMP
+347 AYHSGDVMQVI
-359 VDRFLGFNKDLGY
+359 DQKQFLGFDTENPSY
-372 PSANLDRSY
+372 PMANIDRVY
-381 TELDPYY
+381 TDIDPYY
-388 GVSMEPFGIEEEW
+388 GADMTPFGIEEIW

-417 AFTPDGKNIKAKAT
+417 AFTPDGNDIKAKAI
-431 LEFPEA
+431 LEFPED

-442 KYSVEFVLVADS
+442 KYSVEFVLVTDG

-464 SNYLEDNDTKA
+464 SNYLEENEKGDY
-475 HFPFPEADIFFAGSS
+475 PFPEADIFFAGSS

-527 GTISEVDSIKN
+527 GTITEVDSIKN

-561 GQIVNGAKAKVTGY
+561 GEIVNGAQAKVTGY

>member
-1 MLRNKTMIQK
+1 MIQK
-11 KQFLGAFIMAA
+11 KHFLGAFIMAA

-30 GYADNGLIT
+30 GYANDGLVT

-54 LKKESF
+54 AKKESF

-65 LADKYAKGKK
+65 LADKYTKGKK

-83 PKDAEI
+83 PKNAEI
-89 SNVKIW
+89 GNVKIW
-95 MTKKL
+95 LTKKL

-123 IVKLATPYTIDS
+123 IVKFATPYTIDS
-135 DTLYIGYSFDID
+135 DTLYIGYSFDVV
-147 ELTDRT
+147 ELTERT

-172 NRTYRAWMDKSTY
+172 SRTYRSWLDKSTY

-220 KLTLLNRGYKGIK
+220 NLTLLNRGYNGIK

-240 VGDKKGSDR
+240 VGDKKVSDH
-249 LTLDAPIPAYLN
+249 LTLDAPIPACLN
-261 ASTEFTITLPA
+261 ASTEFTVTLPA
-272 IETKGKYPVT
+272 IEAKGKYPVT

-292 NSETA
+292 NSEVA

-321 TWCGNCARGWVGLEV
+321 TWCGNCARGWIGLEV

-347 AYHSGDVMQVMP
+347 AYHSGDVMQVI
-359 VDRFLGFNKDLGY
+359 DQKQFLGFDTENPSY
-372 PSANLDRSY
+372 PMANIDRVY
-381 TELDPYY
+381 TDIDPYY
-388 GVSMEPFGIEEEW
+388 GADMTPFGIEDIW

-417 AFTPDGKNIKAKAT
+417 AFTPDGNDIKAKAI
-431 LEFPEA
+431 LEFPED

-442 KYSVEFVLVADS
+442 KYSVEFVLVTDG

-464 SNYLEDNDTKA
+464 SNYLEENEKGDY
-475 HFPFPEADIFFAGSS
+475 PFPEADIFFAGSS

-527 GTISEVDSIKN
+527 GTITEVDSIKN

-552 IVALLINEK
+552 IVALLLNEK
-561 GQIVNGAKAKVTGY
+561 GQIVNGAQAKVTGY

>member
-1 MLRNKTMIQK
+1 MIQK
-11 KQFLGAFIMAA
+11 KHFLGAFIMAA

-30 GYADNGLIT
+30 GYANDGLVT

-54 LKKESF
+54 AKKESF

-65 LADKYAKGKK
+65 LADKYTKGKK

-83 PKDAEI
+83 PKNAEI
-89 SNVKIW
+89 GNVKIW
-95 MTKKL
+95 LTKKL
-100 ALANKKNVA
+100 TLENKKNVA
-109 DVMTLDATMDDSTA
+109 DVMSLDATMDDSTA
-123 IVKLATPYTIDS
+123 IVKFATPYTIDS
-135 DTLYIGYSFDID
+135 DTLYIGYSFDVV
-147 ELTDRT
+147 ELTERT

-172 NRTYRAWMDKSTY
+172 NRTYRSWMDKSTY

-220 KLTLLNRGYKGIK
+220 NLTLLNRGYNGIK

-240 VGDKKGSDR
+240 VGDKKVSDH
-249 LTLDAPIPAYLN
+249 LTLDAPIPACLN
-261 ASTEFTITLPA
+261 ASTEFTVTLPA
-272 IETKGKYPVT
+272 IEAKGKYPVT

-292 NSETA
+292 NSEVA

-321 TWCGNCARGWVGLEV
+321 TWCGNCARGWIGLEV

-347 AYHSGDVMQVMP
+347 AYHSGDVMQVI
-359 VDRFLGFNKDLGY
+359 DQKNFLGFDTENPAY
-372 PSANLDRSY
+372 PMANIDRVY
-381 TELDPYY
+381 TDIDPYY
-388 GVSMEPFGIEEEW
+388 GADMTPFGIEEIW

-417 AFTPDGKNIKAKAT
+417 AFTPDGKDIKAKAI
-431 LEFPEA
+431 LEFPED

-442 KYSVEFVLVADS
+442 KYSVEFVLVTDG

-464 SNYLEDNDTKA
+464 SNYLEENEKGD
-475 HFPFPEADIFFAGSS
+475 FPFPEADIFFAGSS

-507 RDGLIKLPAKV
+507 RNGLIKLPAKV

-527 GTISEVDSIKN
+527 GTITEVDSIKN

-561 GQIVNGAKAKVTGY
+561 GEIVNGAQAKVTGY

-581 NINTNAAEADVP
+581 NINTNATEADVP

>member
-1 MLRNKTMIQK
+1 MIQK
-11 KQFLGAFIMAA
+11 KHFLGAFIMAA

-30 GYADNGLIT
+30 GYANDGLVT

-54 LKKESF
+54 AKKESF

-65 LADKYAKGKK
+65 LADKYTKGKK

-83 PKDAEI
+83 PKNAEI
-89 SNVKIW
+89 GNVKIW
-95 MTKKL
+95 LTKKL
-100 ALANKKNVA
+100 TLENKKNVA

-123 IVKLATPYTIDS
+123 IVKFATPYTIDS
-135 DTLYIGYSFDID
+135 DTLYIGYSFDVV
-147 ELTDRT
+147 ELTERT

-172 NRTYRAWMDKSTY
+172 SRTYRSWLDKSTY

-220 KLTLLNRGYKGIK
+220 NLTLLNRGYNGIK

-240 VGDKKGSDR
+240 VGDKKVSDH
-249 LTLDAPIPAYLN
+249 LTLEAPIPACLN
-261 ASTEFTITLPA
+261 ASTEFTVTLPA
-272 IETKGKYPVT
+272 IEAKGKYPVT

-292 NSETA
+292 NSEVA

-321 TWCGNCARGWVGLEV
+321 TWCGNCARGWIGLEV

-347 AYHSGDVMQVMP
+347 AYHSGDVMQVI
-359 VDRFLGFNKDLGY
+359 DQKQFLGFDTENPSY
-372 PSANLDRSY
+372 PMANIDRVY
-381 TELDPYY
+381 TDIDPYY
-388 GVSMEPFGIEEEW
+388 GADMTPFGIEEIW

-417 AFTPDGKNIKAKAT
+417 AFTPDGKDIKAKAI
-431 LEFPEA
+431 LEFPEDT
-437 ANDAD
+437 NDAD
-442 KYSVEFVLVADS
+442 KYSVEFVLVTDG

-464 SNYLEDNDTKA
+464 SNYLEENEKGDY
-475 HFPFPEADIFFAGSS
+475 PFPEADIFFSGSS

-527 GTISEVDSIKN
+527 GTITEVDSIKN

-552 IVALLINEK
+552 IVALLLNEK
-561 GQIVNGAKAKVTGY
+561 GEIVNGAQAKVTGY

-581 NINTNAAEADVP
+581 NINNNAAEADVP

>member
-11 KQFLGAFIMAA
+11 KHFLGAFIMAA

-30 GYADNGLIT
+30 GYANDGLVT

-54 LKKESF
+54 AKKESF

-65 LADKYAKGKK
+65 LADKYTKGKK

-83 PKDAEI
+83 PKNAEI
-89 SNVKIW
+89 GNVKIW
-95 MTKKL
+95 LTKKL

-123 IVKLATPYTIDS
+123 IVKFATPYTIDS
-135 DTLYIGYSFDID
+135 DTLYIGYSFDVV
-147 ELTDRT
+147 ELTERT

-172 NRTYRAWMDKSTY
+172 SRTYRSWLDKSTY

-220 KLTLLNRGYKGIK
+220 KLTLLNRGYNGIK

-240 VGDKKGSDR
+240 VGDKKVSDH
-249 LTLDAPIPAYLN
+249 LTLDAPIPACLN
-261 ASTEFTITLPA
+261 ASTEFTVTLPA
-272 IETKGKYPVT
+272 IEAKGKYPVT

-292 NSETA
+292 NSEVA

-321 TWCGNCARGWVGLEV
+321 TWCGNCARGWIGLEV

-347 AYHSGDVMQVMP
+347 AYHSGDVMQVI
-359 VDRFLGFNKDLGY
+359 DQKQFLGFDTSNPSY
-372 PSANLDRSY
+372 PMANIDRVY
-381 TELDPYY
+381 TDIDPYY
-388 GVSMEPFGIEEEW
+388 GADMTPFGIEEIW

-417 AFTPDGKNIKAKAT
+417 AFTPDGKDIKAKAI
-431 LEFPEA
+431 LEFPEDT
-437 ANDAD
+437 NDAD
-442 KYSVEFVLVADS
+442 KYSVEFVLVTDG

-464 SNYLEDNDTKA
+464 SNYLEENEKGDY
-475 HFPFPEADIFFAGSS
+475 PFPEADIFFAGSS

-518 EAEKAFSIE
+518 EAEKAFTIE
-527 GTISEVDSIKN
+527 GTIAEVDSIKN

-552 IVALLINEK
+552 IVALLLNEK
-561 GQIVNGAKAKVTGY
+561 GEIVNGAQAKVTGY

-581 NINTNAAEADVP
+581 NINTNATEADVP

>member
-1 MLRNKTMIQK
+1 MIQK

-22 AFAGYTFN
+22 AFACYTFN
-30 GYADNGLIT
+30 SYADNGLIT

-54 LKKESF
+54 EKKESF

-135 DTLYIGYSFDID
+135 DTLYIGYSFDVV
-147 ELTDRT
+147 ELTEKT
-153 QLPISLINEKGVQG
+153 ALPISLINEKGVQG
-167 LWTHS
+167 LWVHS
-172 NRTYRAWMDKSTY
+172 NRTYRAWLDKSLY

-201 AYFEG
+201 AYFDG
-206 FKDYYNQVNIATPI
+206 FKDYYNQTNTTTPI
-220 KLTLLNRGYKGIK
+220 KLTLLNRGYNGIK

-249 LTLDAPIPAYLN
+249 LTLDAPIPACLN
-261 ASTEFTITLPA
+261 ASTEFIITLPA
-272 IETKGKYPVT
+272 IETKGKYPVS
-282 FSIDKVNGEA
+282 FSIDKVNGET
-292 NSETA
+292 NSEVA

-321 TWCGNCARGWVGLEV
+321 TWCGNCARGWIGLEV

-347 AYHSGDVMQVMP
+347 AYHSGDVMQVI
-359 VDRFLGFNKDLGY
+359 DQKQFLGFDTSNPSY
-372 PSANLDRSY
+372 PMANIDRVY
-381 TELDPYY
+381 TDIDPYY
-388 GVSMEPFGIEEEW
+388 GEDMTPFGIEELW
-401 KKQAE
+401 NKRAE

-417 AFTPDGKNIKAKAT
+417 AFTPDGKDIKAKAI

-442 KYSVEFVLVADS
+442 KYSVEFVLVTDG

-464 SNYLEDNDTKA
+464 SNYLEENEKGDY
-475 HFPFPEADIFFAGSS
+475 PFPEADIFFAGSS

-552 IVALLINEK
+552 IVALLLNEK

>member
-1 MLRNKTMIQK
+1 MIQK
-11 KQFLGAFIMAA
+11 KHFFGAFIMAA
-22 AFAGYTFN
+22 AFVSYTFN
-30 GYADNGLIT
+30 GYADNGLIK
-39 YSANTGTKEVKYFGT
+39 YSANTGTKEVKYFGS
-54 LKKESF
+54 LKKEAY

-65 LADKYAKGKK
+65 LTDKQAKGKK
-75 IETIKVPF
+75 IEAIKVPF

-95 MTKKL
+95 ITKKL
-100 ALANKKNVA
+100 TLKGKDNVA
-109 DVMTLDATMDDSTA
+109 DVMSMAATMDDSTA
-123 IVKLATPYTIDS
+123 IVKLTTPYTIDS
-135 DTLYIGYSFDID
+135 DSLYIGYSFDVD
-147 ELTDRT
+147 TLTDKT
-153 QLPISLINEKGVQG
+153 KIPVSLINEKGVQG
-167 LWTHS
+167 LWMHS
-172 NRTYRAWMDKSTY
+172 SRTYRKWLDKSTY
-185 GCSAMQVELSG
+185 GCSAMQVEMSG
-196 FNAND
+196 FEANAV
-201 AYFEG
+201 YLEG

-220 KLTLLNRGYKGIK
+220 NLTLMNRGYNGVK

-240 VGDKKGSDR
+240 VGDKKVSDR
-249 LTLDAPIPAYLN
+249 LTLEAPIPSCLN
-261 ASTEFTITLPA
+261 ASTMFTITLPA

-292 NSETA
+292 ISETA
-297 TANSTMAI
+297 TANSTLAI

-321 TWCGNCARGWVGLEV
+321 TWCGNCSRGWIGLEV
-336 MTRLHPDFIAL
+336 MTRLHPEFIAL
-347 AYHSGDVMQVMP
+347 AYHSGDVMQVI
-359 VDRFLGFNKDLGY
+359 DQKLFLGFDTANPSY
-372 PSANLDRSY
+372 PMANIDRVY
-381 TELDPYY
+381 TDIDPYY
-388 GVSMEPFGIEEEW
+388 GADMTPFGIEELW

-417 AFTPDGKNIKAKAT
+417 AFTPDGKDIKAKAI
-431 LEFPEA
+431 LEFPEDV
-437 ANDAD
+437 NDAD
-442 KYSVEFVLVADS
+442 KYSVEFVLVTDG

-464 SNYLEDNDTKA
+464 SNYLEENEKGDY
-475 HFPFPEADIFFAGSS
+475 PFPEADIFFSGSS

-518 EAEKAFSIE
+518 EAEKAFTIE
-527 GTISEVDSIKN
+527 GTIAEVDSIKN

-552 IVALLINEK
+552 IVALLLNEK
-561 GQIVNGAKAKVTGY
+561 GQIMNGAKAKVTGY

-593 AIYNLQGHRL
+593 AIYNIQGHRL

-621 KVML
+621 KVMR

>member
-1 MLRNKTMIQK
+1 MIQK
-11 KQFLGAFIMAA
+11 KHFLGAFIMAA

-30 GYADNGLIT
+30 GYANDGLVT

-54 LKKESF
+54 AKKESF

-65 LADKYAKGKK
+65 LADKYTKGKK

-83 PKDAEI
+83 PKNAEI
-89 SNVKIW
+89 GNVKIW
-95 MTKKL
+95 LTKKL
-100 ALANKKNVA
+100 TLENKKNVA

-135 DTLYIGYSFDID
+135 DTLYIGYSFDVV
-147 ELTDRT
+147 ELTERT

-172 NRTYRAWMDKSTY
+172 SRTYRSWLDKSTY

-220 KLTLLNRGYKGIK
+220 NLTLLNRGYNGIK

-240 VGDKKGSDR
+240 VGDKKVSDH
-249 LTLDAPIPAYLN
+249 LTLDAPIPACLN
-261 ASTEFTITLPA
+261 ASTEFTVTLPA
-272 IETKGKYPVT
+272 IEAKGKYPVT

-292 NSETA
+292 NSEVA

-321 TWCGNCARGWVGLEV
+321 TWCGNCARGWIGLEV

-347 AYHSGDVMQVMP
+347 AYHSGDVMQVI
-359 VDRFLGFNKDLGY
+359 DQKLFLGFDTENPSY
-372 PSANLDRSY
+372 PMANIDRVY
-381 TELDPYY
+381 TDIDPYY
-388 GVSMEPFGIEEEW
+388 GADMTPFGIEEIW

-417 AFTPDGKNIKAKAT
+417 AFTPDGKDIKAKAI
-431 LEFPEA
+431 LEFPED

-442 KYSVEFVLVADS
+442 KYSVEFVLVTDG

-464 SNYLEDNDTKA
+464 SNYLEENEKGDY
-475 HFPFPEADIFFAGSS
+475 PFPEADIFFAGSS

-507 RDGLIKLPAKV
+507 RNGLIKLPAKV

-527 GTISEVDSIKN
+527 GTITEVDSIKN

-552 IVALLINEK
+552 IVALLLNEK
-561 GQIVNGAKAKVTGY
+561 GQIVNGAQAKVTGY

-581 NINTNAAEADVP
+581 NINNNAAEADVP

>member
-1 MLRNKTMIQK
+1 MIQK
-11 KQFLGAFIMAA
+11 KHFLGAFIMAA

-54 LKKESF
+54 AKKESF

-65 LADKYAKGKK
+65 LADKYTKGKK

-83 PKDAEI
+83 PKNAEI
-89 SNVKIW
+89 GNVKIW
-95 MTKKL
+95 LTKKL

-123 IVKLATPYTIDS
+123 IVKFATPYTIDS
-135 DTLYIGYSFDID
+135 DTLYIGYSFDVV
-147 ELTDRT
+147 ELTERT

-172 NRTYRAWMDKSTY
+172 SRTYRSWLDKSTY

-220 KLTLLNRGYKGIK
+220 NLTLLNRGYNGIK

-249 LTLDAPIPAYLN
+249 LTLDAPIPACLN
-261 ASTEFTITLPA
+261 ASTEFTVTLPA
-272 IETKGKYPVT
+272 IEAKGKYPVT

-292 NSETA
+292 NSEVA

-321 TWCGNCARGWVGLEV
+321 TWCGNCARGWIGLEV

-347 AYHSGDVMQVMP
+347 AYHSGDVMQVI
-359 VDRFLGFNKDLGY
+359 DQKLFLGFDTENPSY
-372 PSANLDRSY
+372 PMANIDRVY
-381 TELDPYY
+381 TDIDPYY
-388 GVSMEPFGIEEEW
+388 GADMTPFGIEEIW

-417 AFTPDGKNIKAKAT
+417 AFTPDGNDIKAKAI

-442 KYSVEFVLVADS
+442 KYSVEFVLVTDG

-464 SNYLEDNDTKA
+464 SNYLEENEKGDY
-475 HFPFPEADIFFAGSS
+475 PFPEADIFFAGSS

-527 GTISEVDSIKN
+527 GTITEVDSIKN

-552 IVALLINEK
+552 IVALLLNEK
-561 GQIVNGAKAKVTGY
+561 GQIVNGAQAKVTGY

-581 NINTNAAEADVP
+581 NINNNAAEADVP

>member
-1 MLRNKTMIQK
+1 MIQK
-11 KQFLGAFIMAA
+11 KHFLGAFIMAA

-30 GYADNGLIT
+30 GYANDGLVT

-54 LKKESF
+54 AKKESF

-65 LADKYAKGKK
+65 LADKYTKGKK

-83 PKDAEI
+83 PKNAEI
-89 SNVKIW
+89 GNVKIW
-95 MTKKL
+95 LTKKL
-100 ALANKKNVA
+100 TLENKKNVA

-135 DTLYIGYSFDID
+135 DTLYIGYSFDVV
-147 ELTDRT
+147 ELTERT

-172 NRTYRAWMDKSTY
+172 SRTYRSWLDKSTY

-220 KLTLLNRGYKGIK
+220 KLTLLNRGYNGIK

-240 VGDKKGSDR
+240 VGDKKVSDR
-249 LTLDAPIPAYLN
+249 LTLDAPIPACLN
-261 ASTEFTITLPA
+261 ASTEFTVTLPA
-272 IETKGKYPVT
+272 IEAKGKYPVT

-292 NSETA
+292 NSEVA

-321 TWCGNCARGWVGLEV
+321 TWCGNCSRGWIGLEV

-347 AYHSGDVMQVMP
+347 AYHSGDVMQVI
-359 VDRFLGFNKDLGY
+359 DQKNFLGFDTENPAY
-372 PSANLDRSY
+372 PMANIDRVY
-381 TELDPYY
+381 TDIDPYY
-388 GVSMEPFGIEEEW
+388 GADMTPFGIEDIW

-417 AFTPDGKNIKAKAT
+417 AFTPDGKDIKAKAI
-431 LEFPEA
+431 LEFPED

-442 KYSVEFVLVADS
+442 KYSVEFVLVTDG

-464 SNYLEDNDTKA
+464 SNYLEENEKGD
-475 HFPFPEADIFFAGSS
+475 FPFPEADIFFTGSS

-507 RDGLIKLPAKV
+507 RNGLIKLPAKV

-527 GTISEVDSIKN
+527 GTIAEVDSIKN

-552 IVALLINEK
+552 IVALLLNEK
-561 GQIVNGAKAKVTGY
+561 GQIVNGAQAKVTGY

>member
-1 MLRNKTMIQK
+1 MIQK
-11 KQFLGAFIMAA
+11 KHFLGAFIMAA

-30 GYADNGLIT
+30 GYANDGLVT

-54 LKKESF
+54 AKKESF

-65 LADKYAKGKK
+65 LADKYTKGKK

-83 PKDAEI
+83 PKNAEI
-89 SNVKIW
+89 GNVKIW
-95 MTKKL
+95 LTKKL
-100 ALANKKNVA
+100 TLENKKNVA

-135 DTLYIGYSFDID
+135 DTLYIGYSFDVV
-147 ELTDRT
+147 ELTERT

-172 NRTYRAWMDKSTY
+172 SRTYRSWLDKSTY

-220 KLTLLNRGYKGIK
+220 NLTLLNRGYNGIK

-240 VGDKKGSDR
+240 VGDKKVSDH
-249 LTLDAPIPAYLN
+249 LTLDAPIPACLN
-261 ASTEFTITLPA
+261 ASTEFTVTLPA
-272 IETKGKYPVT
+272 IEAKGKYPVT

-292 NSETA
+292 NSEVA

-321 TWCGNCARGWVGLEV
+321 TWCGNCARGWIGLEV

-347 AYHSGDVMQVMP
+347 AYHSGDVMQVI
-359 VDRFLGFNKDLGY
+359 DQKQFLGFDTENPSY
-372 PSANLDRSY
+372 PMANIDRVY
-381 TELDPYY
+381 TDIDPYY
-388 GVSMEPFGIEEEW
+388 GADMTPFGIEKLW

-417 AFTPDGKNIKAKAT
+417 AFTPDGKDIKAKAI
-431 LEFPEA
+431 LEFPEDT
-437 ANDAD
+437 NDAD
-442 KYSVEFVLVADS
+442 KYSVEFVLVTDG

-464 SNYLEDNDTKA
+464 SNYLEENEKGDY
-475 HFPFPEADIFFAGSS
+475 PFPEADIFFAGSS

-527 GTISEVDSIKN
+527 GTITEVDSIKN

-561 GQIVNGAKAKVTGY
+561 GEIVNGAQAKVTGY

>member
-1 MLRNKTMIQK
+1 MIQK
-11 KQFLGAFIMAA
+11 KHFLGAFIMAA

-30 GYADNGLIT
+30 GYANDGLVT

-54 LKKESF
+54 AKKESF

-65 LADKYAKGKK
+65 LADKYTKGKK

-83 PKDAEI
+83 PKNAEI
-89 SNVKIW
+89 GNVKIW
-95 MTKKL
+95 LTKKL
-100 ALANKKNVA
+100 TLENKKNVA

-123 IVKLATPYTIDS
+123 IVKFATPYTIDS
-135 DTLYIGYSFDID
+135 DTLYIGYSFDVV
-147 ELTDRT
+147 ELTERT

-172 NRTYRAWMDKSTY
+172 SRTYRSWLDKSTY

-220 KLTLLNRGYKGIK
+220 NLTLLNRGYNGIK

-240 VGDKKGSDR
+240 VGDKKVSDR
-249 LTLDAPIPAYLN
+249 LTLDAPIPACLN
-261 ASTEFTITLPA
+261 ASTEFTVTLPA
-272 IETKGKYPVT
+272 IEAKGKYPVT

-292 NSETA
+292 NSEVA

-321 TWCGNCARGWVGLEV
+321 TWCGNCARGWIGLEV

-347 AYHSGDVMQVMP
+347 AYHSGDVMQVI
-359 VDRFLGFNKDLGY
+359 DQKLFLGFDTENPSY
-372 PSANLDRSY
+372 PMANIDRVY
-381 TELDPYY
+381 TDIDPYY
-388 GVSMEPFGIEEEW
+388 GADMTPFGIEEIW

-417 AFTPDGKNIKAKAT
+417 AFTPDGKDIKAKAI
-431 LEFPEA
+431 LEFPEDV
-437 ANDAD
+437 NDAD
-442 KYSVEFVLVADS
+442 KYSVEFVLVTDG

-464 SNYLEDNDTKA
+464 SNYLEENEKGDY
-475 HFPFPEADIFFAGSS
+475 PFPEADIFFAGSS

-552 IVALLINEK
+552 IVALLLNEK
-561 GQIVNGAKAKVTGY
+561 GQIVNGAQAKVTGY

-581 NINTNAAEADVP
+581 NINNNAAEADVP

>member
-1 MLRNKTMIQK
+1 MIQK
-11 KQFLGAFIMAA
+11 KHFIGAFIMAA

-30 GYADNGLIT
+30 GYADNGLVT

-54 LKKESF
+54 AKKESF

-65 LADKYAKGKK
+65 LADKYTKGKK

-83 PKDAEI
+83 PKNAEI
-89 SNVKIW
+89 GNVKIW
-95 MTKKL
+95 LTKKL
-100 ALANKKNVA
+100 TLENKKNVA
-109 DVMTLDATMDDSTA
+109 DVMSLDATMDDSTA
-123 IVKLATPYTIDS
+123 IVKFATPYTIDS
-135 DTLYIGYSFDID
+135 DTLYIGYSFDVV
-147 ELTDRT
+147 ELTERT

-172 NRTYRAWMDKSTY
+172 SRTYRSWLDKSTY

-220 KLTLLNRGYKGIK
+220 NLTLLNRGYNGIK

-240 VGDKKGSDR
+240 VGDKKVSDH
-249 LTLDAPIPAYLN
+249 LTLDAPIPACLN
-261 ASTEFTITLPA
+261 ASTEFTVTLPA
-272 IETKGKYPVT
+272 IEAKGKYPVT

-292 NSETA
+292 NSEVA

-321 TWCGNCARGWVGLEV
+321 TWCGNCARGWIGLEV

-347 AYHSGDVMQVMP
+347 AYHSGDVMQVI
-359 VDRFLGFNKDLGY
+359 DQKNFLGFDTENPAY
-372 PSANLDRSY
+372 PMANIDRVY
-381 TELDPYY
+381 TDIDPYY
-388 GVSMEPFGIEEEW
+388 GADMTPFGIEEIW

-417 AFTPDGKNIKAKAT
+417 AFTPDGKDIKAKAI
-431 LEFPEA
+431 LEFPED

-442 KYSVEFVLVADS
+442 KYSVEFVLVTDG

-464 SNYLEDNDTKA
+464 SNYLEENEKGDY
-475 HFPFPEADIFFAGSS
+475 PFPEADIFFAGSS

-507 RDGLIKLPAKV
+507 RNGLIKLPAKV

-527 GTISEVDSIKN
+527 GTITEVDSIKN

-552 IVALLINEK
+552 IVALLLNEK
-561 GQIVNGAKAKVTGY
+561 GEIVNGAQAKVTGY

-581 NINTNAAEADVP
+581 NINNNAAEADVP

-621 KVML
+621 KVMR

>member
-1 MLRNKTMIQK
+1 MIQK
-11 KQFLGAFIMAA
+11 KHFLGAFIMAA

-30 GYADNGLIT
+30 GYANDGLVT

-54 LKKESF
+54 AKKESF

-65 LADKYAKGKK
+65 LADKYTKGKK

-83 PKDAEI
+83 PKNAEI
-89 SNVKIW
+89 GNVKIW
-95 MTKKL
+95 LTKKL

-109 DVMTLDATMDDSTA
+109 DVMSLDATMDDSTA
-123 IVKLATPYTIDS
+123 IVKFATPYTIDS
-135 DTLYIGYSFDID
+135 DTLYIGYSFDVV
-147 ELTDRT
+147 ELTERT

-172 NRTYRAWMDKSTY
+172 SRTYRSWLDKSTY

-201 AYFEG
+201 AYFKG

-220 KLTLLNRGYKGIK
+220 NLTLLNRGYNGIK

-240 VGDKKGSDR
+240 VGDKKVSDH
-249 LTLDAPIPAYLN
+249 LTLDAPIPACLN
-261 ASTEFTITLPA
+261 ASTEFTVTLPA
-272 IETKGKYPVT
+272 IEAKGKYPVT

-292 NSETA
+292 NSEVA

-321 TWCGNCARGWVGLEV
+321 TWCGNCARGWIGLEV

-347 AYHSGDVMQVMP
+347 AYHSGDVMQVI
-359 VDRFLGFNKDLGY
+359 DQKQFLGFDKENPSY
-372 PSANLDRSY
+372 PMANIDRVY
-381 TELDPYY
+381 TDIDPYY
-388 GVSMEPFGIEEEW
+388 GADMTPFGIEDIW

-417 AFTPDGKNIKAKAT
+417 AFTPDGNDIKAKAI
-431 LEFPEA
+431 LEFPED

-442 KYSVEFVLVADS
+442 KYSVEFVLVTDG

-464 SNYLEDNDTKA
+464 SNYLEENEKGDY
-475 HFPFPEADIFFAGSS
+475 PFPEADIFFAGSS

-552 IVALLINEK
+552 IVALLLNEK
-561 GQIVNGAKAKVTGY
+561 GQIVNGAQAKVTGY

>member
-1 MLRNKTMIQK
+1 MIQK
-11 KQFLGAFIMAA
+11 KHFLGAFIMAA

-30 GYADNGLIT
+30 GYANDGLVT

-54 LKKESF
+54 AKKESF

-65 LADKYAKGKK
+65 LADKYTKGKK

-83 PKDAEI
+83 PKNAEI
-89 SNVKIW
+89 GNVKIW
-95 MTKKL
+95 LTKKL
-100 ALANKKNVA
+100 TLENKKNVA

-135 DTLYIGYSFDID
+135 DTLYIGYSFDVV
-147 ELTDRT
+147 ELTERT

-172 NRTYRAWMDKSTY
+172 SRTYRSWLDKSTY

-220 KLTLLNRGYKGIK
+220 NLTLLNRGYNGIK

-240 VGDKKGSDR
+240 VGDKKVSDH
-249 LTLDAPIPAYLN
+249 LTLDAPIPACLN
-261 ASTEFTITLPA
+261 ASTEFTVTLPA
-272 IETKGKYPVT
+272 IEAKGKYPVT

-292 NSETA
+292 NSEVA

-321 TWCGNCARGWVGLEV
+321 TWCGNCARGWIGLEV

-347 AYHSGDVMQVMP
+347 AYHSGDVMQVI
-359 VDRFLGFNKDLGY
+359 DQKNFLGFDTENPAY
-372 PSANLDRSY
+372 PMANIDRVY
-381 TELDPYY
+381 TDIDPYY
-388 GVSMEPFGIEEEW
+388 GADMTPFGIEEIW

-417 AFTPDGKNIKAKAT
+417 AFTPDGKDIKAKAI
-431 LEFPEA
+431 LEFPED

-442 KYSVEFVLVADS
+442 KYSVEFVLVTDG

-464 SNYLEDNDTKA
+464 SNYLEENEKGDY
-475 HFPFPEADIFFAGSS
+475 PFPEADIFFAGSS

-552 IVALLINEK
+552 IVALLLNEK
-561 GQIVNGAKAKVTGY
+561 GQIVNGAQAKVTGY

>member
-1 MLRNKTMIQK
+1 MIQK
-11 KQFLGAFIMAA
+11 KHFLGAFIMAA

-30 GYADNGLIT
+30 GYANDGLVT

-54 LKKESF
+54 AKKESF

-65 LADKYAKGKK
+65 LADKYTKGKK

-83 PKDAEI
+83 PKNAEI
-89 SNVKIW
+89 GNIKIW
-95 MTKKL
+95 LTKKL
-100 ALANKKNVA
+100 TLENKKNVA

-135 DTLYIGYSFDID
+135 DTLYIGYSFDVV
-147 ELTDRT
+147 ELTERT

-172 NRTYRAWMDKSTY
+172 SRTYRSWLDKSTY

-220 KLTLLNRGYKGIK
+220 NLTLLNRGYNGIK

-240 VGDKKGSDR
+240 VGDKKVSDH
-249 LTLDAPIPAYLN
+249 LTLDAPIPACLN
-261 ASTEFTITLPA
+261 ASTEFTVTLPA
-272 IETKGKYPVT
+272 IEAKGKYPVT

-292 NSETA
+292 NSEVA

-321 TWCGNCARGWVGLEV
+321 TWCGNCARGWIGLEV

-347 AYHSGDVMQVMP
+347 AYHSGDVMQVI
-359 VDRFLGFNKDLGY
+359 DQKQFLGFDTENPSY
-372 PSANLDRSY
+372 PMANIDRVY
-381 TELDPYY
+381 TDIDPYY
-388 GVSMEPFGIEEEW
+388 GADMTPFGIEEIW

-417 AFTPDGKNIKAKAT
+417 AFTPDGKDIKAKAT

-442 KYSVEFVLVADS
+442 KYSVEFVLVTDG

-464 SNYLEDNDTKA
+464 SNYLEENEKGDY
-475 HFPFPEADIFFAGSS
+475 PFPEADIFFAGSS

-507 RDGLIKLPAKV
+507 RNGLIKLPAKV

-527 GTISEVDSIKN
+527 GTITEVDSIKN

-552 IVALLINEK
+552 IVALLLNEK
-561 GQIVNGAKAKVTGY
+561 GEIMNGAKAKVTGY

>member
-1 MLRNKTMIQK
+1 MIQK
-11 KQFLGAFIMAA
+11 KHFLGAFIMAA

-54 LKKESF
+54 AKKESF

-65 LADKYAKGKK
+65 LADKYTKGKK
-75 IETIKVPF
+75 IESIKVPF
-83 PKDAEI
+83 PKNAEI
-89 SNVKIW
+89 GNVKIW
-95 MTKKL
+95 LTKKL

-123 IVKLATPYTIDS
+123 IVKFATPYTIDS
-135 DTLYIGYSFDID
+135 DTLYIGYSFDVV
-147 ELTDRT
+147 ELTERT

-172 NRTYRAWMDKSTY
+172 SRTYRSWLDKSTY

-220 KLTLLNRGYKGIK
+220 NLTLLNRGYNGIK

-240 VGDKKGSDR
+240 VGDKKVSDR
-249 LTLDAPIPAYLN
+249 LTLDAPIPACLN
-261 ASTEFTITLPA
+261 ASTEFTVTLPA
-272 IETKGKYPVT
+272 IEAKGKYPVT

-292 NSETA
+292 NSEVA

-321 TWCGNCARGWVGLEV
+321 TWCGNCARGWIGLEV

-347 AYHSGDVMQVMP
+347 AYHSGDVMQVI
-359 VDRFLGFNKDLGY
+359 DQKNFLGFDTENPAY
-372 PSANLDRSY
+372 PMANIDRVY
-381 TELDPYY
+381 TDIDPYY
-388 GVSMEPFGIEEEW
+388 GADMTPFGIEEIW

-417 AFTPDGKNIKAKAT
+417 AFTPDGNDIKAKAI
-431 LEFPEA
+431 LEFPED

-442 KYSVEFVLVADS
+442 KYSVEFVLVTDG

-464 SNYLEDNDTKA
+464 SNYLEENEKGDY
-475 HFPFPEADIFFAGSS
+475 PFPEADIFFAGSS

-507 RDGLIKLPAKV
+507 RNGLIKLPAKV

-552 IVALLINEK
+552 IVALLLNEK
-561 GQIVNGAKAKVTGY
+561 GQIVNGAQAKVTGY

-581 NINTNAAEADVP
+581 NINNNAAEADVP

>member
-1 MLRNKTMIQK
+1 MIQK
-11 KQFLGAFIMAA
+11 KHFLGAFIMAA
-22 AFAGYTFN
+22 AFAGYSSDS
-30 GYADNGLIT
+30 YADNGLIT
-39 YSANTGTKEVKYFGT
+39 YSANNGTKEVKYFGT
-54 LKKESF
+54 NKKESF

-89 SNVKIW
+89 GNVKIW
-95 MTKKL
+95 LTKKL
-100 ALANKKNVA
+100 TLVNKKNVP
-109 DVMTLDATMDDSTA
+109 DVMSLDATMDDSTA
-123 IVKLATPYTIDS
+123 ILKLATPYTIDS
-135 DTLYIGYSFDID
+135 DTLYIGYSFDVV
-147 ELTDRT
+147 ELTDKT

-172 NRTYRAWMDKSTY
+172 NRTYRSWLDKSTY
-185 GCSAMQVELSG
+185 GCSAIQVELSG

-220 KLTLLNRGYKGIK
+220 KLTLLNRGYNGIK

-249 LTLDAPIPAYLN
+249 LTLDVPTPAYLN

-272 IETKGKYPVT
+272 IEAKGKYPVT

-297 TANSTMAI
+297 TANSTMEI
-305 YNKLPKHRP
+305 FNKLPKHRP

-321 TWCGNCARGWVGLEV
+321 TWCGNCARGWIGLEV
-336 MTRLHPDFIAL
+336 MTRLHPEFIAL
-347 AYHSGDVMQVMP
+347 AYHSGDVMQVI
-359 VDRFLGFNKDLGY
+359 DQKLFLGFDTENPSY
-372 PSANLDRSY
+372 PMANIDRVY
-381 TELDPYY
+381 TDIDPYY
-388 GVSMEPFGIEEEW
+388 GADMTPLGIEELW

-464 SNYLEDNDTKA
+464 SNYLEDNDTQSNY
-475 HFPFPEADIFFAGSS
+475 PFPEANIFFAGSS

-527 GTISEVDSIKN
+527 GEIANVDSIKN
-538 MANYPVIQDSKNLR
+538 KSGFPVIQDSKNLR
-552 IVALLINEK
+552 IVALLLNEK
-561 GQIVNGAKAKVTGY
+561 GEIMNGAKAKVTGY

-581 NINTNAAEADVP
+581 NINNNAAEADVP
-593 AIYNLQGHRL
+593 AIYNIQGHRL